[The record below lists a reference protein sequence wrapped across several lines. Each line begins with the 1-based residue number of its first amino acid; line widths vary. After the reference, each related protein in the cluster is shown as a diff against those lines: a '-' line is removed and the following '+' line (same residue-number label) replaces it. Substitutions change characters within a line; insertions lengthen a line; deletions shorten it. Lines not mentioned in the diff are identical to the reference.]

1 VRTTIWATTATLA
14 AWFAIMPPEP
24 ARAADAKA
32 PVPDTAATIVYY
44 DLAGNETLDP
54 ADPQNNSS
62 YSHEVLL
69 ALYDGLIRMDNA
81 GVPGPGLAESW
92 TRNTDLTDI
101 TLKLRR
107 GVTFHDGTPFNAEA
121 VKRNLDRNIALG
133 RRAGNTVFEATN
145 LITAIDVQGDDTI
158 RLKLKAPNG
167 QIEYWLG
174 STAGMIVS
182 PAALKDGAAGGA
194 LQPIGTGPYRLK
206 SFEANVRTILVR
218 NDSYWGGTAGR
229 PAGFEHHYVPD
240 RRARLNALRS
250 GQANIAQID
259 ARQIPEAKNAGLFLQ
274 VVEKNALWD
283 IYPNLAKGPLG
294 DVRVRQAI
302 MYAIDREAIADAL
315 TFGSARPIRQLWSSQ
330 SPFHVKDLEAR
341 YPFDQDKARALLA
354 EAGLKNGFDITQLL
368 LNNSEY
374 RQIAEALQAMLAEV
388 GIRLKFDVVDV
399 SQFPLFFKPPP
410 RGDIL
415 MARYGGRSDPVQTV
429 FELVGTG
436 GSYTPGGSASP
447 EIDRLLAQAR
457 GMAATDPKR
466 VEVMRDL
473 ARVISDT
480 AATIPII
487 TRANIYA
494 YRPGCILNLEAY
506 LAAGDERFNDVQVA
520 SGCK

>member
-1 VRTTIWATTATLA
+1 VWTTMQVTTIALA
-14 AWFAIMPPEP
+14 AWFAIALP
-24 ARAADAKA
+24 APTRAAEPNA
-32 PVPDTAATIVYY
+32 AATIIYY

-54 ADPQNNSS
+54 TDPQNNSS
-62 YSHEVLL
+62 YSHEVML
-69 ALYDGLIRMDNA
+69 ALYDGLIRMDDA

-92 TRNTDLTDI
+92 TRNEDLTEI
-101 TLKLRR
+101 TLKLRQ

-121 VKRNLDRNIALG
+121 VKRNLDRAASLG
-133 RRAGNTVFEATN
+133 RRAGGTVFEAVN
-145 LITAIDVQGDDTI
+145 LISAIEVQGNDTVT
-158 RLKLKAPNG
+158 LKLKTPSG

-174 STAGMIVS
+174 STAGMMVS
-182 PAALKDGAAGGA
+182 PAAFKDGAVGGT
-194 LQPIGTGPYRLK
+194 LQPIGTGPYKLK
-206 SFEANVRTILVR
+206 AFEANVRTVLVR
-218 NDSYWGGTAGR
+218 NDSYWGGITGR

-240 RRARLNALRS
+240 GRARLNALRS

-259 ARQIPEAKNAGLFLQ
+259 ARQIPEAKGAGLFLQ

-294 DVRVRQAI
+294 DLRVRQAM

-315 TFGSARPIRQLWSSQ
+315 TYGSARPIRQLWSSQ
-330 SPFHVKDLEAR
+330 SPFHVKELEDR
-341 YPFDQDKARALLA
+341 YPFDQSKAKALLA
-354 EAGLKNGFDITQLL
+354 EAGLKDGFEITQLL

-374 RQIAEALQAMLAEV
+374 RQIAEALQAMLSEV

-410 RGDIL
+410 RGDVL
-415 MARYGGRSDPVQTV
+415 LARYGGRSDPVQTV
-429 FELVGTG
+429 YELVGTG
-436 GSYTPGGSASP
+436 GSYAPGGSASP
-447 EIDRLLAQAR
+447 EIDRLLKQAR

-473 ARVISDT
+473 ARTISDT
-480 AATIPII
+480 AATIPVI
-487 TRANIYA
+487 TRANVYA
-494 YRPGCILNLEAY
+494 YRPGCILNLKAY